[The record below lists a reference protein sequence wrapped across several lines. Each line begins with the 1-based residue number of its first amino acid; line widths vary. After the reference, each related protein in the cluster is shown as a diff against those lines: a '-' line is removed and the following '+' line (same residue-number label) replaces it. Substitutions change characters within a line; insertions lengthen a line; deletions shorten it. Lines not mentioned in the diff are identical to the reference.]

1 MSPFLFLYD
10 VPFSVSF
17 LFHESFEWGAKPMP
31 SIEEAFITKVQEQI
45 AFLRDEE
52 YAYDELR
59 VYVSGI
65 GDPWVFG
72 PDDEFEFEGDD
83 VLVVRVGPTK
93 ENENE
98 RVPEHAF
105 PIRHVVATEL
115 AVSEELR

>member
-1 MSPFLFLYD
+1 
-10 VPFSVSF
+10 
-17 LFHESFEWGAKPMP
+17 MP
-31 SIEEAFITKVQEQI
+31 SAEETFIAKVREQI

-65 GDPWVFG
+65 ADPWVFG
-72 PDDEFEFEGDD
+72 PDDEFELEGDE

-98 RVPEHAF
+98 EVPEYAF
-105 PIRHVVATEL
+105 PLRQVVATEL
-115 AVSEELR
+115 AVSEE